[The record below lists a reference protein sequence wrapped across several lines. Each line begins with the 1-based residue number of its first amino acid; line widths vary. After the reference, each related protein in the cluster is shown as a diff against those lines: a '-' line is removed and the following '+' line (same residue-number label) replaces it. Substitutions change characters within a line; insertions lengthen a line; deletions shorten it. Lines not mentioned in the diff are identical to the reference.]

1 MTNKVSLTYQNGN
14 QSNEKTLYPSLVP
27 INGYENL
34 IIIIIIHSLICF
46 NQFNNGVLGIGNI
59 ITYFCWFSVS

>member
-27 INGYENL
+27 INGYENFKNHHHNSF
-34 IIIIIIHSLICF
+34 INMF
-46 NQFNNGVLGIGNI
+46 
-59 ITYFCWFSVS
+59 